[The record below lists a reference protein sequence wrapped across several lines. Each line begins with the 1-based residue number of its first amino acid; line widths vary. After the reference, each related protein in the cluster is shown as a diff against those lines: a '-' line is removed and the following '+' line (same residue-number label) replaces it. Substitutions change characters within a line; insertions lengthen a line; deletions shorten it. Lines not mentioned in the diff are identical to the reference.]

1 MIRVQVEAELAAL
14 RARLSAEEAARK
26 TTEAKLKH
34 EEAARIEAES
44 QASNAGTDTA

>member
-26 TTEAKLKH
+26 TAEAKLKH